1 VAYLAEVAHRG
12 VVRALV
18 GAVAVFLSGM
28 PMDAVA
34 DGRSDPRVSL
44 KDSGYSAPASWAGFY
59 VGANLGYQWGAGHS
73 SMSLEPSRAAWT
85 AISPA
90 FGFFDGRY
98 GDSPSGFLGGAQ
110 LGINWQSGTVVFG
123 AEADIDWLDADET
136 SVRSADVPLFFPARG
151 AVRQELDWLGTVRG
165 RLGLLVNPD
174 QSLLVYATGGL
185 AFGRVNTSHE
195 FGRVDTPALVG
206 FGASSSET
214 EFGWTVGAGG
224 ELRLDRNWSIK
235 GEYLYYDLGDQ
246 NVVGAPVNQAPNGF
260 GADAHYETSGHIVRF
275 GVNYRVPSL

>member
-1 VAYLAEVAHRG
+1 MRMLAGTAA
-12 VVRALV
+12 ALI
-18 GAVAVFLSGM
+18 FGM
-28 PMDAVA
+28 PMDAAA

-44 KDSGYSAPASWAGFY
+44 KDSGYSAPASWTGFY
-59 VGANLGYQWGAGHS
+59 AGANLGYQWGAGHS
-73 SMSLEPSRAAWT
+73 SMSLEPSRDAWT
-85 AISPA
+85 ALSPA

-110 LGINWQSGTVVFG
+110 LGINWQSGTIVFG
-123 AEADIDWLDADET
+123 VEADIDWLDADET
-136 SVRSADVPLFFPARG
+136 SVRSADVTIFPAPVALPTRG
-151 AVRQELDWLGTVRG
+151 TVRQELDWLGTVRG
-165 RLGLLVNPD
+165 RLGLLVDPR
-174 QSLLVYATGGL
+174 QSLLIYATGGL
-185 AFGRVNTSHE
+185 AFGRVNTAHD
-195 FGRVDTPALVG
+195 FGRVDTPSLVG

-246 NVVGAPVNQAPNGF
+246 SVAGAPVNQAPNGF